1 MNLKPEW
8 FAGLIGVITPL
19 IVKFITGSSLERKW
33 KSLVA
38 ILVSAVVG
46 FASAFLSG
54 QFNMNTIL
62 QSIAVCF
69 SISQIFYD
77 QVFKDLFAK

>member
-1 MNLKPEW
+1 MNLQPEW

-19 IVKFITGSSLERKW
+19 VVKFIIGSSLERKW
-33 KSLVA
+33 KSLIA

-46 FASAFLSG
+46 FASAILSG
-54 QFNMNTIL
+54 KFNANTIL
-62 QSIAVCF
+62 QSIAFCF